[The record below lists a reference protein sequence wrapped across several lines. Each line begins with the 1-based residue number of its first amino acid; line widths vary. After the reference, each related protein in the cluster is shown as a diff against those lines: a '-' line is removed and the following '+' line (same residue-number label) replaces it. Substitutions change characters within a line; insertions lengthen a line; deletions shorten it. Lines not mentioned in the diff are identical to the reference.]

1 MATRANTY
9 ERKGALASE
18 DVEIVN
24 GEQRFSVDDTAAG
37 RNPITMPQAE
47 ISTDKIYGSAD
58 LDREK
63 FMSEVLE
70 VQLQEAGSEDENQYA
85 EINVNGDYRIIRR
98 GDIGML
104 KRYHVAVLAQ
114 AKEQRLQQ
122 KKVVAA
128 DGSMA
133 YEERLVS
140 RQTYPFSVIHDPSG
154 RKGTDW
160 LRQQLQNPY

>member
-1 MATRANTY
+1 MARVNSY
-9 ERKGALASE
+9 ERKGGLSSE
-18 DVEIVN
+18 EVEIVN
-24 GEQRFSVDDTAAG
+24 GEHKFTMEDTAKG
-37 RNPITMPQAE
+37 INPMTQTQE
-47 ISTDKIYGSAD
+47 ISTDKIYANAD
-58 LDREK
+58 LEREA
-63 FMSEVLE
+63 FMAQVLE

-98 GDIGML
+98 GDIGFL

-114 AKEQRLQQ
+114 AKEMRLSQ

-128 DGSMA
+128 DGSMG

-140 RQTYPFSVIHDPSG
+140 RQTYPFTVIHDPAG